1 MYRGNPIRGSNP
13 LLSANKKVS
22 FVYRTKETFLC
33 DAFLA
38 ECDAHCVRDAD
49 IVCDVRFGACGTH
62 RITYHSAA
70 ASLITCLQ
78 INRICDTIS
87 KSEVCMM
94 SESKLRDLSMEFSV
108 DIIELARYLKSIKES
123 IISNQIGRSG
133 TSIGANIH
141 EAQYAQGKKDF
152 ISKLEIALK
161 EASETGYWLELL
173 YRTKYID
180 EQTFK
185 TLSAKCT
192 SLRAML
198 IASCRTAKENA
209 K

>member
-1 MYRGNPIRGSNP
+1 M
-13 LLSANKKVS
+13 
-22 FVYRTKETFLC
+22 
-33 DAFLA
+33 
-38 ECDAHCVRDAD
+38 
-49 IVCDVRFGACGTH
+49 
-62 RITYHSAA
+62 
-70 ASLITCLQ
+70 Q
-78 INRICDTIS
+78 
-87 KSEVCMM
+87 
-94 SESKLRDLSMEFSV
+94 ESKLRELSMEFSV
-108 DIIELARYLKSIKES
+108 EIIELVKYLKSMRES

-180 EQTFK
+180 DPTYK
-185 TLSAKCT
+185 KLSSKCT

-198 IASCRTAKENA
+198 VASCRTAKENT

>member
-1 MYRGNPIRGSNP
+1 MHHVAIGDASLKCPEFYDIITFKGGDFVKE
-13 LLSANKKVS
+13 NK
-22 FVYRTKETFLC
+22 
-33 DAFLA
+33 LA
-38 ECDAHCVRDAD
+38 EL
-49 IVCDVRFGACGTH
+49 
-62 RITYHSAA
+62 
-70 ASLITCLQ
+70 SL
-78 INRICDTIS
+78 
-87 KSEVCMM
+87 
-94 SESKLRDLSMEFSV
+94 EFAV
-108 DIIELARYLKSIKES
+108 DIINLVRQLKENREA

-173 YRTKYID
+173 HRTNYID
-180 EQTFK
+180 EQLYK
-185 TLSAKCT
+185 SLSAKCT
-192 SLRAML
+192 SLRVML

>member
-1 MYRGNPIRGSNP
+1 MKE
-13 LLSANKKVS
+13 NK
-22 FVYRTKETFLC
+22 
-33 DAFLA
+33 LA
-38 ECDAHCVRDAD
+38 E
-49 IVCDVRFGACGTH
+49 
-62 RITYHSAA
+62 
-70 ASLITCLQ
+70 
-78 INRICDTIS
+78 
-87 KSEVCMM
+87 
-94 SESKLRDLSMEFSV
+94 LSMEFAV
-108 DIIELARYLKSIKES
+108 DIINLVRQLKENREA

-161 EASETGYWLELL
+161 EANETGYWLELL

-185 TLSAKCT
+185 NLSSKCT

-198 IASCRTAKENA
+198 IASCKTAKENS